1 MQGKGN
7 INNKSEISTIFFC
20 FKSTRSLRGKQSYK
34 VKVFSQVFPE
44 RALFESTL

>member
-1 MQGKGN
+1 MQGKRN
-7 INNKSEISTIFFC
+7 INNFFLL

-34 VKVFSQVFPE
+34 VKVFFQVFPE